1 MMMNMKTIS
10 SSYGY
15 DDYDM
20 MTSSFC
26 NEDYVIKGVLEARVL
41 RKKYDDEY
49 DYYVKHLWM

>member
-1 MMMNMKTIS
+1 MNMKTIS

-20 MTSSFC
+20 MTMSSSFC
-26 NEDYVIKGVLEARVL
+26 NEDYVIKGVLEERVL